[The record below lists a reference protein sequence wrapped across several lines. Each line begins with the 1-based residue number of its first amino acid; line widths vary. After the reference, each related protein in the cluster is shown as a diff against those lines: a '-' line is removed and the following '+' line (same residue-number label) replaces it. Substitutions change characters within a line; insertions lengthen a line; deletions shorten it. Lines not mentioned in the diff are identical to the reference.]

1 MIGADID
8 GANAKVG
15 PESGRKAVPRKT
27 RNARAAGACPARRPG
42 ARYPPWFSR
51 MIAAAAACA
60 SLATPSCMRVLTAGV
75 GGSLSS
81 AWPSRLRV
89 STVWI
94 HLRPRFF
101 ID

>member
-1 MIGADID
+1 
-8 GANAKVG
+8 
-15 PESGRKAVPRKT
+15 
-27 RNARAAGACPARRPG
+27 
-42 ARYPPWFSR
+42 

-89 STVWI
+89 SAVGI
-94 HLRPRFF
+94 HLQTPLFY
-101 ID
+101 